1 MDDLNI
7 RRFSIS
13 NGVGHTID
21 LNNKN
26 DILFINPNGLGF
38 SDEVNYYRIG
48 RQFLPLN
55 DDYAQGEITGTL
67 LFAAPNSYT
76 RYYNFIQFISQ
87 APLTL
92 SYTIEDK
99 VYYRRV
105 KVQSIEKTEKDIQ
118 QYLLCQVTFK
128 CLTLFYRLVE
138 EYIAGDSTED
148 DEPQTYQH
156 KEYDYFYN
164 YTYGGQVSQ
173 TVTIVSD
180 TAVDSPCKIFIY
192 GPAVNPMWS
201 HLLNNRTIETGKYN
215 GTIPHGHYLVIN
227 SADVPYSINEYD
239 ENSDLVSDRYAGCD
253 FSTERFF
260 FLKLGTNRISISH
273 EGSEQVALKVEARL
287 EYESV

>member
-48 RQFLPLN
+48 KQFLPLN

-92 SYTIEDK
+92 SYTIEDR
-99 VYYRRV
+99 VYYRHV
-105 KVQSIEKTEKDIQ
+105 KVQSIEKSEKDIQ

-128 CLTLFYRLVE
+128 CLTLFYRTVM
-138 EYIAGDSTED
+138 EYIHGGGSVD
-148 DEPQTYQH
+148 DG
-156 KEYDYFYN
+156 KKYDYEYN
-164 YTYGGQVSQ
+164 YTYSGYISQ
-173 TVTIVSD
+173 TVTIESD
-180 TAVDSPCKIFIY
+180 TTVDSPCKIYIY
-192 GPAVNPMWS
+192 GPAVNPMWY
-201 HLLNNRTIETGKYN
+201 HALNSRTIETGKYN
-215 GTIPHGHYLVIN
+215 GSIPQGHYLAIN

-239 ENSDLVSDRYAGCD
+239 ENDELVSDRYAFCD

-260 FLKLGTNRISISH
+260 FLKLGSNRISISH